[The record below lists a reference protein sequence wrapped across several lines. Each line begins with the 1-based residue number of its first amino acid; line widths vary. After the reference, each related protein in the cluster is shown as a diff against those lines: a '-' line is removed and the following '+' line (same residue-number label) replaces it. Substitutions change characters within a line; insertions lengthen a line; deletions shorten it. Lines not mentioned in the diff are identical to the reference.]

1 MGGER
6 ETKWVRLEKRESER
20 NERTRDGEKEPNS
33 QSGREKQREMK
44 RAGVLFIHLPLH

>member
-1 MGGER
+1 M
-6 ETKWVRLEKRESER
+6 RLEKRESES
-20 NERTRDGEKEPNS
+20 NERTRDRKKEPNS